1 MEMGLGRSLTAI
13 VMMILETSN
22 SILVIFLPARWSRR
36 SQKCGASKRI
46 GSMSVR
52 SAIDRN
58 IAKKLLEIIPV

>member
-36 SQKCGASKRI
+36 SQKCGASKDERAQKDWLDE
-46 GSMSVR
+46 R
-52 SAIDRN
+52 
-58 IAKKLLEIIPV
+58 